1 MSTLIQA
8 SYCISALIFNLID
21 RSLSTGVV
29 PQNLKTAVSPLLRN
43 LAQFLPYLFT
53 TGLFL
58 ISYLLRFW
66 KKQLFH
72 DCNLIQNLIISIN
85 HFNQVFLHFTAP
97 RLHCSL
103 WSLTSFLSAES
114 GFLIFPLLLNLN
126 SAFDTVFHK
135 ILPVCRLRSALSWFT
150 LYPSDKQFFIILQ
163 RHKYHTLPSH
173 MVFLKDLLLVLCS
186 LNSIYFPLILSCD
199 QS

>member
-1 MSTLIQA
+1 MSTLFQA

-43 LAQFLPYLFT
+43 LAQFLPYLLT

-66 KKQLFH
+66 KKYLFH
-72 DCNLIQNLIISIN
+72 DCNLIQNLIISMN

-97 RLHCSL
+97 RLHCSW
-103 WSLTSFLSAES
+103 WSLTSFY
-114 GFLIFPLLLNLN
+114 LLNLG
-126 SAFDTVFHK
+126 F
-135 ILPVCRLRSALSWFT
+135 LSFLYYSIST
-150 LYPSDKQFFIILQ
+150 LL
-163 RHKYHTLPSH
+163 
-173 MVFLKDLLLVLCS
+173 
-186 LNSIYFPLILSCD
+186 LILSFTKFSLSVVLPLAFKKCTFLVHLVPFG
-199 QS
+199 